1 MQELRL
7 VAVSEDGT
15 YLVLASAGRGTR
27 FTLPVD
33 DRLRAAV
40 RGQFS
45 RLGQYEIEVENPLR
59 PKEIQARI
67 RSGETAEAIAELAGI
82 PIERVR
88 WFESPV
94 LQEREFMAQQAQ
106 RASVR
111 GPGDTAPGPALGDLV
126 SERVGPH
133 QLETGEAVWDAWKR
147 EDGSWHVKLA
157 FLLDGQDRLA
167 HWVFE
172 PRRRTVVP
180 VDDEAARFSDPSA
193 GGVSGDGGA
202 TVTPFVPRRQ
212 GGAEPAARS
221 DGPLAR
227 PGAEE
232 PAPQRSAQA
241 PAEPPQH
248 PSPPPAEA
256 PPAADRE
263 ETAPPGPA
271 ERPAARAHSAPAERA
286 LTETERA
293 FTTPGRE
300 RAVPAD
306 RSAADADP
314 GFPDDRSPRPR
325 RERSFQ
331 EPEQAFPDSDTDF
344 PAADAGAPGT
354 DRAVP
359 REEHTGDRQ
368 VERPVERSADRM
380 SRGAP
385 EDDVFPSTPARRNAS
400 ASERRG
406 ASAPDHRSEPA
417 AEASSRERA
426 SEAPPRERT
435 ARPRPSMGP
444 AVPESGTRRPAER
457 PQEPRGRTPVSARAT
472 DQDDQKGRAS
482 GTGDSVSAA
491 AAAASGGGAAQ
502 PARKKG
508 RGRRASVPSWDEI
521 MFGSKKPE

>member
-157 FLLDGQDRLA
+157 FLLNGQERLA

-202 TVTPFVPRRQ
+202 TVTPFVPRRN
-212 GGAEPAARS
+212 GGAEPAARP

-241 PAEPPQH
+241 PADPPQH
-248 PSPPPAEA
+248 PAPPPAEA

-263 ETAPPGPA
+263 EAAPAAPDG
-271 ERPAARAHSAPAERA
+271 RPAARAHTAPAEPA

-293 FTTPGRE
+293 FTRTGRE
-300 RAVPAD
+300 RAVPGAD
-306 RSAADADP
+306 RPADS
-314 GFPDDRSPRPR
+314 GFPDDRSPRPG
-325 RERSFQ
+325 RERPYQ
-331 EPEQAFPDSDTDF
+331 EPEQAFPESGADF

-359 REEHTGDRQ
+359 QEGPAAGHTDDRPAERPAERTAERL
-368 VERPVERSADRM
+368 VERPAERA
-380 SRGAP
+380 SRGGP
-385 EDDVFPSTPARRNAS
+385 EDDVFPSAPARRS
-400 ASERRG
+400 
-406 ASAPDHRSEPA
+406 ASAPDRRSASAQDHRSEPA
-417 AEASSRERA
+417 A
-426 SEAPPRERT
+426 EAPPRERT

-444 AVPESGTRRPAER
+444 AVPDPATRRPAER
-457 PQEPRGRTPVSARAT
+457 PQEPRGRTPVTARAT
-472 DQDDQKGRAS
+472 DQDDQKGHAP

-491 AAAASGGGAAQ
+491 AAAGGGAAQ

>member
-88 WFESPV
+88 WFEGPV

-157 FLLDGQDRLA
+157 FLLDGQERLA

-212 GGAEPAARS
+212 GAHEPAART

-241 PAEPPQH
+241 PADPPQH
-248 PSPPPAEA
+248 QAPPPAEA
-256 PPAADRE
+256 PPAAARE
-263 ETAPPGPA
+263 ETAPAGPA
-271 ERPAARAHSAPAERA
+271 ERPAARAHTAPTERA

-293 FTTPGRE
+293 FTRTGRE
-300 RAVPAD
+300 RAVPGAD
-306 RSAADADP
+306 RSAPGADP
-314 GFPDDRSPRPR
+314 ALPGNVPPRPG
-325 RERSFQ
+325 RERPAQ
-331 EPEQAFPDSDTDF
+331 EPEQAFPESGPAY
-344 PAADAGAPGT
+344 PAAERAYPGADPGAPGT
-354 DRAVP
+354 DRTVP
-359 REEHTGDRQ
+359 RDEPAAERTGERRDDRMP
-368 VERPVERSADRM
+368 ERPVERAAQV
-380 SRGAP
+380 GP
-385 EDDVFPSTPARRNAS
+385 EDDVLP
-400 ASERRG
+400 
-406 ASAPDHRSEPA
+406 SAPDRRSEPA
-417 AEASSRERA
+417 AEAQAPPRERA
-426 SEAPPRERT
+426 ERTDRGERGERT

-444 AVPESGTRRPAER
+444 AIPESGTRRPTER
-457 PQEPRGRTPVSARAT
+457 PQEPRGRTPVTARAT

-491 AAAASGGGAAQ
+491 AAAGGGAAQ